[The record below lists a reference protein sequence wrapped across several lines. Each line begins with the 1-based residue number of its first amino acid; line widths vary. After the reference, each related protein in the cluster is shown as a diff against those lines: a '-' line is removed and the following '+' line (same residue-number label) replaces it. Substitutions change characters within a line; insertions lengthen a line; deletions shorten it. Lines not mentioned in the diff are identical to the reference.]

1 MSSESTIAGRWEYG
15 QALAAEELLVVEAE
29 RTSFN
34 LRRGRL
40 VIAPLLVVMIILHG
54 VFAWAVVPVD
64 PAARLWRDN
73 SIVLSNLLIACF
85 ALTLAT
91 FRFRPALAA
100 RAVDA
105 LIPCAALWGAL
116 SSANIQRTRPAV
128 DFFLVANLSMVL
140 VFRPRLR
147 SLIATQM
154 LATAVLCAGIIGLQS
169 NRVVA
174 RTELVV
180 VLIVSFTVLIVGR
193 SNLALLA
200 REVMARLVIDRQ
212 RAQLEA
218 QSVELGALNRSLEDR
233 VQAQVGLIVER
244 SKELAQLN
252 AELRERVDQG
262 ARDLTALL
270 RRVSGGGAPDGL
282 AIGSVLNDRFALE
295 SVLGASGMSVV
306 YRACDRLTNEPV
318 AVKVISPKS
327 AHELGAMRRFL
338 REARASVRV
347 EHPAIVAARHI
358 DLADGRLF
366 AVFPFVEGTSLDR
379 VLKRQGPLHLL
390 RAVRTGRLIAG
401 ALAATHAAG
410 VVHRDIKPGNVMIT
424 PDESAIRLLD
434 FGISKLQEPES
445 PDHSDTGEGVI
456 LGTPAYMA
464 PEQVADARQAPDRAD
479 IYALGV
485 VLFEMIVGRP
495 PFTGSDPRAI
505 LVAKVLHAPPA
516 LASVAPHVPEALSVL
531 VQRCTAKA
539 PSDRPAASAV
549 CDELLAIEKAL
560 PDDGQGRI
568 HAARESMGALLAA
581 TINEDDR
588 SNGGSE

>member
-1 MSSESTIAGRWEYG
+1 MYRRGTHRAILVLVSSDSTIAGRWEYG
-15 QALAAEELLVVEAE
+15 QALSDEERLAVEAE

-40 VIAPLLVVMIILHG
+40 VIAPLLVVMIILQG

-73 SIVLSNLLIACF
+73 AIVLTNLLIACF
-85 ALTLAT
+85 ALSQAM

-128 DFFLVANLSMVL
+128 DLFLVANLSMVL

-147 SLIATQM
+147 SLIATQA

-180 VLIVSFTVLIVGR
+180 VFTVSFAVLIVGR

-218 QSVELGALNRSLEDR
+218 QSVELAALNQSLGER

-270 RRVSGGGAPDGL
+270 RRVTGGGDPGGL
-282 AIGSVLNDRFALE
+282 AIGSVLNDRFELE
-295 SVLGASGMSVV
+295 SVLGVSGMSVV
-306 YRACDRLTNEPV
+306 YRARDRLTDEPV

-358 DLADGRLF
+358 DLADGQLF

-379 VLKRQGPLHLL
+379 VLKRQGPLSLL
-390 RAVRTGRLIAG
+390 RAVRIGRLIAD

-434 FGISKLQEPES
+434 FGISKLHEPES
-445 PDHSDTGEGVI
+445 PDYADTGEGVI

-485 VLFEMIVGRP
+485 VLFEMIVGSP
-495 PFTGSDPRAI
+495 PFMGGNPRAI
-505 LVAKVLHAPPA
+505 LVAKVLHAPPS
-516 LASVAPHVPEALSVL
+516 LVSVAPHVPEALSWL
-531 VQRCTAKA
+531 V
-539 PSDRPAASAV
+539 
-549 CDELLAIEKAL
+549 
-560 PDDGQGRI
+560 GR
-568 HAARESMGALLAA
+568 
-581 TINEDDR
+581 
-588 SNGGSE
+588 